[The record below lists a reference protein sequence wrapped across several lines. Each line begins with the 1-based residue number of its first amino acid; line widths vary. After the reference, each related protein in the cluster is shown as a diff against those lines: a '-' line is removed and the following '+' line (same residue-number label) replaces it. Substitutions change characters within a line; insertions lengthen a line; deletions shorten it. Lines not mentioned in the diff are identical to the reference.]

1 MEKKSRTRGACRL
14 CSAVTL
20 ALTVGLLGAALP
32 MQAAAPGQ
40 VIWVDLL
47 TEDAATA
54 IDFYQQLLGWK
65 IEPYSS
71 GNFVVSNDGMP
82 IAGISEIKDAD
93 AEGEE
98 AIWLVGIAVP
108 DLAESVA
115 TARKLGAKIH
125 RDVGRVEGFASFAV
139 LQDPQGAAVMLLSPE
154 RPFEVVARTV
164 GSWVWTELWTND
176 TGAASE
182 FYGKVIGYE
191 RAEVE
196 RSRGSYPLFKTE
208 GEPRAGLVEI
218 ENKQVEP
225 IWAPYLGVSD
235 LAAIVA
241 QAKELGGRVLL
252 APSPELGEGRVALL
266 ADPTGGAF
274 FVYELEEKTP

>member
-1 MEKKSRTRGACRL
+1 MATKPKIRGALRL
-14 CSAVTL
+14 YSAMTL
-20 ALTVGLLGAALP
+20 ALTVGLLGTAVP

-54 IDFYQQLLGWK
+54 IDFYRQLLGWK

-71 GNFVVSNDGMP
+71 GNFVVSNDGIP

-93 AEGEE
+93 AGGEE

-108 DLAESVA
+108 DLADSVA
-115 TARKLGAKIH
+115 TARELGAKIH
-125 RDVGRVEGFASFAV
+125 RDVGRVEGFASFAI

-154 RPFEVVARTV
+154 RPFEESRSA
-164 GSWVWTELWTND
+164 GFWVWTELWTHD
-176 TGAASE
+176 TAAASE

-191 RAEVE
+191 QAEVE
-196 RSRGSYPLFKTE
+196 RSDDSYQLFQTA
-208 GEPRAGLVEI
+208 GENRAGLVEI
-218 ENKQVEP
+218 ENKQVDP
-225 IWAPYLGVSD
+225 IWAPYLGVAD
-235 LAAIVA
+235 LKAIVA
-241 QAKELGGRVLL
+241 QAKGLGGRILL
-252 APSPELGEGRVALL
+252 EPSPEFGEGRVALL